1 MKITSATIYMSHD
14 ETTEHLLATANI
26 ELDDQLIV
34 RGLRIMKG
42 DNGMFVAFPI
52 EKPADGSGFRSIVYP
67 NNRKLSEHIE
77 NTLLEKFVAIS
88 AQYHATCTNPAFP
101 CATLKFT
108 VPESGCL
115 CVGDAQTKAYDI
127 LATMVS
133 QPGEWTIQV
142 EQEK

>member
-1 MKITSATIYMSHD
+1 MKVTSTIITMSHD
-14 ETTEHLLATANI
+14 EKKEHLLATANI
-26 ELDDQLIV
+26 ELDDQLII

-42 DNGMFVAFPI
+42 DNGLFVAFPI

-67 NNRKLSEHIE
+67 SNRELREHIE
-77 NTLLEKFVAIS
+77 NTLLEKFVAIT
-88 AQYHATCTNPAFP
+88 AQYHATCTNPAVP
-101 CATLKFT
+101 GATLKFT
-108 VPESGCL
+108 VPDSGGL